1 MNRRQWAGRRPKVAV
16 AVIIATVLTILFVP
30 NAVAGAAGTVPFSG
44 NDAAT
49 GTRTV
54 TIADITDF
62 HGHIER
68 GADNAAAFTLADSHN
83 PGNMV
88 PVSSGDLVG
97 GSPYESAVA
106 KDQPTLDMAKSWGLT
121 ISAVGNHE
129 FDRSVA
135 DFNNRIASPANGID
149 WLCANVSARNKAPGG
164 KLSRVKDYTI
174 REVNGKRIGFVGA
187 LTDALGSVA
196 TPQITKDADLDE
208 RAVDAVNRV
217 AHELKQS
224 GKVDAVVALIHAD
237 ASAAQG
243 LGKDVDVVYTGH
255 THAVKY
261 ARTDGG
267 APIYEAGSFGR
278 AMAVQ
283 DLVITGYGR
292 RSRVA
297 VQNVDLGNGTE
308 QASSTV
314 PGVIRVEGLD
324 AHTTQSAWMSAGST
338 GEGMVDHAQHVYAVA
353 QAHAAQ
359 VGGTIVGTLAA
370 GTNFDKRI
378 ENGQEDSVG
387 RLVADANRAM
397 IQRTLYAGERLPVVG
412 FSNDGSLRTA
422 KLDMDGNGK
431 VSVREVDSL
440 MALQF
445 KAAHETL
452 TGKDLKNVLAE
463 QFRFKDG
470 QLKRRWI
477 GISSNV
483 SYRFVE
489 YQSTEAGEETQDKAG
504 SHPANTSFDGDD
516 NHRAVDI
523 TDLFIDGKPIADDDL
538 VIVASNSYLLQ
549 GGDDYHAFRA
559 GTNYG
564 ELNMPYS
571 EPLKQYLAAHPA
583 LAPVKLPQ
591 TGMRA

>member
-1 MNRRQWAGRRPKVAV
+1 MNRRHVWAGKRPLVAAAV
-16 AVIIATVLTILFVP
+16 AITTVLTVLTVP
-30 NAVAGAAGTVPFSG
+30 NAVAGAAGIVPFSG
-44 NDAAT
+44 NDPST

-106 KDQPTLDMAKSWGLT
+106 KDQPTLDMAKAWGLT

-135 DFNNRIASPANGID
+135 DFNTRIAAPRNGID
-149 WLCANVSARNKAPGG
+149 WLCANTSASNKAPGG
-164 KLSRVKDYTI
+164 KLSHVKDYTI

-196 TPQITKDADLDE
+196 TPQITRDADLDE

-224 GKVDAVVALIHAD
+224 GQVDAVVALIHAD
-237 ASAAQG
+237 ASAAEG
-243 LGKDVDVVYTGH
+243 LSKDVNVAYTGH
-255 THAVKY
+255 THALKHGTTV
-261 ARTDGG
+261 GG

-283 DLVITGYGR
+283 DLIITGHGR
-292 RSRVA
+292 RAKVE
-297 VQNVDLGNGTE
+297 VQDVNLGNGTE
-308 QASSTV
+308 LASSKV

-324 AHTTQSAWMSAGST
+324 AHTTQSAWMSAGSA
-338 GEGMVDHAQHVYAVA
+338 GESMVNRSQGVYAA
-353 QAHAAQ
+353 AETHADQ
-359 VGGTIVGTLAA
+359 IGSRIVGTLAPGA
-370 GTNFDKRI
+370 NFDKRI
-378 ENGQEDSVG
+378 EHGHEDSVG
-387 RLVADANRAM
+387 MLVADANRAM
-397 IQRTLYAGERLPVVG
+397 ISRRIYAGTRLPVVG
-412 FSNDGSLRTA
+412 FSNDGSLRTGR
-422 KLDMDGNGK
+422 LDLDGDGK

-452 TGKDLKNVLAE
+452 TGKDLKAVLAE

-470 QLKRRWI
+470 QLKRRWL

-483 SYRFVE
+483 TYRYVE
-489 YQSTEAGEETQDKAG
+489 RHADEKETA
-504 SHPANTSFDGDD
+504 FDGDGD
-516 NHRAVDI
+516 RYAVTI
-523 TDLFIDGKPIADDDL
+523 EDLAIDGKPIADDDL
-538 VIVASNSYLLQ
+538 VIAASNSYLLQ
-549 GGDDYHAFRA
+549 GGDDYHAFRT

-564 ELNMPYS
+564 ELNMSYS
-571 EPLKQYLAAHPA
+571 EPLTQYLQSHPA
-583 LAPVKLPQ
+583 LASKTPQQ
-591 TGMRA
+591 TGMTV

>member
-1 MNRRQWAGRRPKVAV
+1 MNRRRMWSGRRPGVAI
-16 AVIIATVLTILFVP
+16 AAIISTVLTVLIVP

-83 PGNMV
+83 PDNMV
-88 PVSSGDLVG
+88 PVSTGDLVG
-97 GSPYESAVA
+97 GSPYDSAVA
-106 KDQPTLDMAKSWGLT
+106 KDQPTLDMAKAWGLT

-135 DFNNRIASPANGID
+135 DFNNRIAAPANGID
-149 WLCANVSARNKAPGG
+149 WLCANVSARNKAQGG
-164 KLSRVKDYTI
+164 KLSNVKDYAI
-174 REVNGKRIGFVGA
+174 RDVNGKRIGFVGA

-237 ASAAQG
+237 ATAAQG
-243 LGKDVDVVYTGH
+243 LGKDVDVAYTGH
-255 THAVKY
+255 THAVKFGH
-261 ARTDGG
+261 TDGG

-283 DLVITGYGR
+283 DLVITGSGR
-292 RSRVA
+292 RAKVT
-297 VQNVDLGNGTE
+297 VENVDLGNGTE
-308 QASSTV
+308 QASPTV

-338 GEGMVDHAQHVYAVA
+338 GESMVDRSQRMYAVA
-353 QAHAAQ
+353 HAHAAQ
-359 VGGTIVGTLAA
+359 VGGAIVGTLAA
-370 GTNFDKRI
+370 GANFDKRI

-387 RLVADANRAM
+387 MLVADANRAM

-412 FSNDGSLRTA
+412 FSNDGSLRTG
-422 KLDMDGNGK
+422 KLDLDGNGK

-452 TGKDLKNVLAE
+452 TGRDLKSVLAE
-463 QFRFKDG
+463 QFRFKEG
-470 QLKRRWI
+470 QLRRRWI

-483 SYRFVE
+483 SYRYVE
-489 YQSTEAGEETQDKAG
+489 RDSDGDG
-504 SHPANTSFDGDD
+504 NHPAETAFDGDHD
-516 NHRAVDI
+516 DRAVDI
-523 TDLFIDGKPIADDDL
+523 EDLTIDGKPVDDDDL

-549 GGDDYHAFRA
+549 GGDDYHAFRS

-564 ELNMPYS
+564 ELNMSYS
-571 EPLKQYLAAHPA
+571 EPLKQYLAAHPQ
-583 LAPVKLPQ
+583 LAPKKMPTIGVK
-591 TGMRA
+591 A